1 MAVAVLPYFS
11 DTPQKKT
18 NKPSSVRVSTN
29 TQVYLGAFGTAHT
42 NPISCYGYTA
52 IDWHSSK
59 RDETAVDRVN
69 LIYKGSSQFPIR
81 VNTENAM
88 MCILL
93 WHHSN
98 LSQYFQALASCV
110 TCNPQHHAFLQ

>member
-1 MAVAVLPYFS
+1 MGSWLLLYFLTS
-11 DTPQKKT
+11 VILHKKT
-18 NKPSSVRVSTN
+18 NKPSSVRVNTN
-29 TQVYLGAFGTAHT
+29 TQVYRGAFVTAHA

-81 VNTENAM
+81 ANTENAM

-98 LSQYFQALASCV
+98 LSIFRHWPLV
-110 TCNPQHHAFLQ
+110 